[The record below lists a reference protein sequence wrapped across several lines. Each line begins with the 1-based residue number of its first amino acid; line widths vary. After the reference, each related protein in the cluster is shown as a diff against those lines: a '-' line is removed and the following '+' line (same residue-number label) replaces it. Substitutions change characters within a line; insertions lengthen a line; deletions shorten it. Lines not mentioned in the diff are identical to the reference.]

1 MERLVKRSLT
11 TLTTMGIAVVACALA
26 LVPGRTF
33 AADLSISGSTMLVPL
48 EQVWARE
55 YMKHHPGVHVSIAPT
70 GSGAGMSKAA
80 DGNVTIGASDA
91 YLTRDLKKRYPSLV
105 SIPVALED
113 TQVIYNLPGL
123 SKSGAL
129 RMDGPTLSAIYRGKI
144 RFWDDKAIRAMN
156 PGVNFPHRR
165 IRVLH
170 RADASGTTFVFTDYL
185 NQTSKDWFDTIGR
198 DRSPNWP
205 AGQGYKGSAALVH
218 AVRTTPGAIGY
229 AGLGWVRKS
238 HLKSMALKN
247 REGRYIVES
256 AASVQAAALAALHD
270 PSFPE
275 DFNRSL
281 VWKLHGKD
289 VYPDVNFEFWTVS
302 TTLPSQTMRDV
313 KRLLVWVLTR
323 GQSEKYTDRT
333 GFAPLPFAPL
343 RPRLEKIMNRLL
355 PGNSFE
361 IETGG

>member
-1 MERLVKRSLT
+1 MKQFVKLSLT
-11 TLTTMGIAVVACALA
+11 TMVVAVVACVLV

-55 YMKHHPGVHVSIAPT
+55 YMKDHPGVHVSVAAT
-70 GSGAGMSKAA
+70 GSGAGISKASGGDA
-80 DGNVTIGASDA
+80 TIGASDV

-105 SIPVALED
+105 SIPIALED

-123 SKSGAL
+123 SKDRVI

-144 RFWDDKAIRAMN
+144 RFWDDRAIRAMN
-156 PGVNFPHRR
+156 PGVNFPHMR
-165 IRVLH
+165 IRVFH

-185 NQTSKDWFDTIGR
+185 NQTSKDWFDSIGR

-205 AGQGYKGSAALVH
+205 VGQGYIGSAALVH
-218 AVRTTPGAIGY
+218 AVGITPGAIGY

-247 REGRYIVES
+247 RDGRYVVES
-256 AASVQAAALAALHD
+256 AASVQAAALAVLHD

-275 DFNRSL
+275 DFNRSM

-289 VYPDVNFEFWTVS
+289 VYPDANFEFWMVNTELDGESMKHV
-302 TTLPSQTMRDV
+302 RD
-313 KRLLVWVLTR
+313 LIIWALSE
-323 GQSEKYTDRT
+323 GQYSKYTVNS

-343 RPRLEKIMNRLL
+343 RPRLKKILNRLL
-355 PGNSFE
+355 PGNTFE
-361 IETGG
+361 IQTGG

>member
-11 TLTTMGIAVVACALA
+11 TMVAAVVACALA

-33 AADLSISGSTMLVPL
+33 AADLSISGSTMLVLL

-55 YMKHHPGVHVSIAPT
+55 YMKHHPGLVVSIAAT
-70 GSGAGMSKAA
+70 GTGAGISKAA
-80 DGNVTIGASDA
+80 DGDVTIGASDA

-105 SIPVALED
+105 SIPIAIED

-165 IRVLH
+165 IRVIH
-170 RADASGTTFVFTDYL
+170 RSDASGTTFVFTDYL
-185 NQTSKDWFDTIGR
+185 NQTSKDWFDAIGR
-198 DRSPNWP
+198 DRSPDWP
-205 AGQGYKGSAALVH
+205 AGQGYHGSAALVH
-218 AVRTTPGAIGY
+218 AVWTTPGAIGY

-247 REGRYIVES
+247 REGRFIVES
-256 AASVQAAALAALHD
+256 AASVQAAALAVLHD

-289 VYPDVNFEFWTVS
+289 VYPVVNFEFWMVNANLDGES
-302 TTLPSQTMRDV
+302 MKHVRD
-313 KRLLVWVLTR
+313 LIIWALSE
-323 GQSEKYTDRT
+323 GQDPKYTVNS
-333 GFAPLPFAPL
+333 GFAPLPFRPL
-343 RPRLEKIMNRLL
+343 KERLDKILNRLL

-361 IETGG
+361 IQTGG